1 MSNINQQ
8 LCQKQHIQNKYLS
21 VNEKMTML
29 IFKKITRTLLLIE
42 TGY

>member
-29 IFKKITRTLLLIE
+29 IFKKIRTLFLIE